1 MRPAPALLLLTD
13 TVVTS
18 PDPDCCHSAS
28 YAQLLSVL
36 EPISFLERTFRTFC
50 HLFALLCI
58 PAILKSNFM
67 KQSYT
72 RSINNDKQL
81 IVSRVFERLLLS
93 LTTDTWALGHITV
106 APRDPHLS
114 WQGCGHWLRTP
125 GGIQCQH
132 LHRYQD
138 QDSDWVSYWHIV
150 RRIVWTTSAGVEQVR
165 SEGSGSVRWR
175 RASGKCRQ
183 AAARRRGGFGSRDWA
198 HFRGARRY

>member
-1 MRPAPALLLLTD
+1 MLRLKSWQKNTILLHDDTLSSVHSHKLTISPSRHQLTSFCYIFVCTGKRTVWKGLLPPWFPLWDPPLRCSCSLTQ
-13 TVVTS
+13 S
-18 PDPDCCHSAS
+18 SPRPDPDCCHSAS

-58 PAILKSNFM
+58 PAFLKSNFM

-125 GGIQCQH
+125 GGNTM
-132 LHRYQD
+132 
-138 QDSDWVSYWHIV
+138 S
-150 RRIVWTTSAGVEQVR
+150 TST
-165 SEGSGSVRWR
+165 
-175 RASGKCRQ
+175 
-183 AAARRRGGFGSRDWA
+183 
-198 HFRGARRY
+198 

>member
-1 MRPAPALLLLTD
+1 MLRLKSWQKNTILLHDDTLSSVHSHKLTINPSRHQLTSFCYIFVCPPMRPAPALLLLTD

-114 WQGCGHWLRTP
+114 
-125 GGIQCQH
+125 
-132 LHRYQD
+132 
-138 QDSDWVSYWHIV
+138 
-150 RRIVWTTSAGVEQVR
+150 
-165 SEGSGSVRWR
+165 
-175 RASGKCRQ
+175 
-183 AAARRRGGFGSRDWA
+183 
-198 HFRGARRY
+198 

>member
-125 GGIQCQH
+125 GGQHNVNIYIDTRTRLGFIQTH
-132 LHRYQD
+132 F
-138 QDSDWVSYWHIV
+138 VK
-150 RRIVWTTSAGVEQVR
+150 RIVWTTSAGVQQVW

-175 RASGKCRQ
+175 QASGKCSQ
-183 AAARRRGGFGSRDWA
+183 AAARRRGRFGSRDWA
-198 HFRGARRY
+198 HFRGVRRY

>member
-93 LTTDTWALGHITV
+93 LTTDTWVTLLWHRVTRTWADKVVDTGSGHRGAT
-106 APRDPHLS
+106 
-114 WQGCGHWLRTP
+114 
-125 GGIQCQH
+125 QCQH

-138 QDSDWVSYWHIV
+138 SDWVSFWHIV
-150 RRIVWTTSAGVEQVR
+150 KRIVWTTSAGVEQVW

-175 RASGKCRQ
+175 QASGKCRQ

>member
-125 GGIQCQH
+125 GGQHNVNIYIDTRTRLGFIQTH
-132 LHRYQD
+132 F
-138 QDSDWVSYWHIV
+138 VK
-150 RRIVWTTSAGVEQVR
+150 RIVWTTSAGVEQVR